1 MRQGNFEKFPAVVP
15 DTPAEEIREDFNRLR
30 KKYGGENSAATRAYV
45 SVFIDLMAFV
55 KSLPSG
61 LETLPISE
69 K

>member
-45 SVFIDLMAFV
+45 SVFIDLIDYV
-55 KSLPSG
+55 KSIFQS
-61 LETLPISE
+61 
-69 K
+69 